1 MGVSTSLAIL
11 DLLRPLPVA
20 EAVRI
25 LDAVSL
31 VYEVDDVTCAPKRE
45 PQPRVTK
52 PRVTQPRKSP
62 TPTTA
67 LTTQRHPV
75 TAPDDVPEIVEE
87 SASMR
92 PTSARIRALQ
102 VAAAKRINDAEFA
115 IVGLV
120 ERHPEGIAPRDVA
133 ARLGL
138 RVQSGVFKAASM
150 RLMRSKQIR
159 TSGNTLSR
167 RYLPAANG

>member
-11 DLLRPLPVA
+11 D
-20 EAVRI
+20 
-25 LDAVSL
+25 AVSL
-31 VYEVDDVTCAPKRE
+31 IYEVDEADEVTCEPKRE
-45 PQPRVTK
+45 PRT
-52 PRVTQPRKSP
+52 RKSP
-62 TPTTA
+62 ARTTPRTTAPTTP
-67 LTTQRHPV
+67 RHSV
-75 TAPDDVPEIVEE
+75 TASDDVPEVLEE
-87 SASMR
+87 SAPVR
-92 PTSARIRALQ
+92 PTSKRVRELHA
-102 VAAAKRINDAEFA
+102 AAAKRISDAEFA